1 LTSRVLC
8 IMNSYIRNKQRITG
22 IISKCWNV

>member
-1 LTSRVLC
+1 VLC
-8 IMNSYIRNKQRITG
+8 IMNSYIRDKQWIAG